1 MMAEAEQ
8 GWQPADRG
16 RRYPDQV
23 KRALRYRDGLM
34 IALLAHHP
42 LRLDNLV
49 GLRLDRELR
58 RDGDSWWL
66 EIEPTDSKNRRAYLV
81 PLAQDLTARARTL
94 PRALAAA
101 TRRARPS
108 QRHRRRCGSPPQGS
122 ALGAR
127 HAHHRICGHTAAAF
141 GRPVNPH
148 LFRDALATTI
158 AVHRPDRIGI
168 VTPLLGHG
176 SVTTAQRHYNRAGMT
191 TAAEAWHDILDQLSR
206 E

>member
-1 MMAEAEQ
+1 MPTSCR
-8 GWQPADRG
+8 W
-16 RRYPDQV
+16 RRISSAP
-23 KRALRYRDGLM
+23 LERYLEHWRPQ
-34 IALLAHHP
+34 LAGP
-42 LRLDNLV
+42 
-49 GLRLDRELR
+49 G
-58 RDGDSWWL
+58 
-66 EIEPTDSKNRRAYLV
+66 
-81 PLAQDLTARARTL
+81 
-94 PRALAAA
+94 AAA
-101 TRRARPS
+101 AS
-108 QRHRRRCGSPPQGS
+108 AALWLSAEGS

-176 SVTTAQRHYNRAGMT
+176 SITTAQRHYNRAGMT